1 MRASGR
7 RGPSALRARV
17 AGRLWR
23 DETSDVGRFGRQ
35 LVVLSGVVATL
46 VAIALVVI
54 VQVVLVGAA
63 SQSVGRVLQER
74 ADAVVSATRQA
85 PGGGLDVPDARLD
98 PGVAVYD
105 DAGDLV
111 AGEIP
116 PSLSEAFSRLSRA
129 GAVRTG
135 RADDDYELMAR
146 PFGAAD
152 GTRGVVVVAEPLQ
165 PYENDEGAALV
176 VSVVAGAVIVALA
189 MIVTAWASRRAL
201 APVGEMARVAEEWS
215 DRDLHRRFD
224 LGEPTNEIRALGH
237 TLDGL
242 LDRVAQAILAE
253 QRLTSELAHELRSP
267 LTAIQA
273 TAELVAMRE
282 DLDDQLR
289 EDLADIQDSCRAMS
303 ATVTGLIDLARAQV
317 SGAASDVCDLE
328 AVLESIRQGLATQQ
342 GPPTAAAAA
351 ISVEV
356 ARPIRVAAPAE
367 LVRRAVSP
375 VVDNAVRLAT
385 QVRVTARIEGRLVH
399 LQVSD
404 DGPGIPP
411 RLVSHLFEPGRTGG
425 DGTGLGLALARRVA
439 RSVGGDIALADATA
453 APGAGPRGS
462 AFVIT
467 LPVA

>member
-1 MRASGR
+1 MRAPWR
-7 RGPSALRARV
+7 LGPSALSARV
-17 AGRLWR
+17 GRLWR
-23 DETSDVGRFGRQ
+23 DDTSDVGRFGRQ

-46 VAIALVVI
+46 VAVALVVI
-54 VQVVLVGAA
+54 VQVVLVGTA

-74 ADAVVSATRQA
+74 ADAVVSATRQT

-116 PSLSEAFSRLSRA
+116 PSLAEAFSRLSRA
-129 GAVRTG
+129 RTVRTG

-317 SGAASDVCDLE
+317 TGVGSDACDLE
-328 AVLESIRQGLATQQ
+328 EVLESIRQGLATQQ
-342 GPPTAAAAA
+342 GPSPTAAAAT

-356 ARPIRVAAPAE
+356 ARPVRVAAPAE

-385 QVRVTARIEGRLVH
+385 QVRVTARIEGRLVRV
-399 LQVSD
+399 QVSD
-404 DGPGIPP
+404 DGPGIPR
-411 RLVSHLFEPGRTGG
+411 RLASHLFEPGRTGG

-439 RSVGGDIALADATA
+439 RSVGGDIALAGATA
-453 APGAGPRGS
+453 ATAAGPRGS